1 MPRRFVALNVVLAAL
16 SAVLIA
22 YIVRQLIAPTP
33 LPVGGRRAA
42 ATTVVPAAGET
53 PRAPAGAYTVVATR
67 NLFSPSRTDS
77 AAGTTTAGA
86 GPIVKPNLFGIVVRD
101 GGSIAYLE
109 DPVTKRV
116 VGYRVGDKVVGG
128 TVQTIKADSVV
139 IERPEGPVDV
149 RLRDPGRPRGVTA
162 PGQTGVPQLGAMPP
176 GAFQPAQ
183 PGQAAPVLPGVIPP
197 AASPQQLPPQTAQPQ
212 VPQPGQQPAVAPPN
226 TGQPM
231 IVPPVGS
238 RRPLPPNL
246 LRRLPPGM
254 GDAPQQ

>member
-1 MPRRFVALNVVLAAL
+1 MPRRFVALNVLLAAL

-22 YIVRQLIAPTP
+22 YIVRQLISPTP

-42 ATTVVPAAGET
+42 ATTVVPAAVET
-53 PRAPAGAYTVVATR
+53 PRAPAGAYAVVASR
-67 NLFSPSRTDS
+67 NLFNPSRTDS
-77 AAGTTTAGA
+77 AMGTTTTAA
-86 GPIVKPNLFGIVVRD
+86 GPVVRPNLFGIVVRD

-149 RLRDPGRPRGVTA
+149 RLRDPGKPRTVATPA
-162 PGQTGVPQLGAMPP
+162 QPGVPQLGAMP
-176 GAFQPAQ
+176 FQPAQ

-197 AASPQQLPPQTAQPQ
+197 PASLPPQTAQPQ
-212 VPQPGQQPAVAPPN
+212 VPQLRQPPGV
-226 TGQPM
+226 
-231 IVPPVGS
+231 VPPTQSPMVMPPAGS

-246 LRRLPPGM
+246 LRRLPPGT